1 MKAAMEFS
9 GWLLDVYEDRSDG
22 IVLWFITEGGERVR
36 LRQRFPVTFYAA
48 GPAPQLRKLWRWLR
62 EQDPSL
68 KLWRTERRD
77 LFLPQPVNV
86 LAAEVENAVNQPR
99 LFQGAAQAFPDLT
112 YYDADIPLGLR
123 HAAVFDTFPLQRCH
137 VLADGRGVIQEL
149 RSLES
154 PWDLDPEPAPL
165 RVLKIEPDVDPS
177 HTPPRLL
184 EVEIEHYHYSLP
196 LEPARALLVNLK
208 ALLQQHDPDLLFTGW
223 GDTWLLPLLLEL
235 SRKCRI
241 ALPLNRDRDHGVA
254 RKAELTYFSYGQIIF
269 RGGQVHLFGRWHIDR
284 CNAMMWGDYGLD
296 GVLEVGRV
304 TALPLQTA
312 ARVSPGTGISS
323 MQILTALRTGVL
335 VPWHKQQAE
344 RGKTALELLHA
355 DMGGLVYQP
364 LMGLHYNVGAIDFVS
379 MYPSIMVRCN
389 ISPETIPN
397 TLADPLPSNPGL
409 VPQTLAPLL
418 KKRIELKRLNGSR
431 PAWDPRAAREK
442 ARAQAHKW
450 LLVTCFGY
458 LGYKNARFG
467 RIEAHEAVT
476 ANGREALMLAKE
488 AAEDAGFTILHMY
501 VDGLW
506 VQKPG
511 AAKPE
516 DFQPL
521 LDDIADRTGLSI
533 GLDGVYRWVA
543 FLPARRDLRMPVAN
557 RYFGAFQDGSLKVRG
572 IEARRRDAPTFI
584 VDTQME
590 LIRCMV
596 DLENDDQIPARL
608 QKALA
613 LLSRRLNEL
622 RTGKVALD
630 RLLVAQ
636 RLSKEVDRYKTPSPG
651 ARAVIQLQGSGKS
664 LRPGQR
670 ARFLYIR
677 GGTGVHAWDL
687 PRRPLPAEVDVARYR
702 ILLLR
707 AASAVLQPFGI
718 CEAELDA
725 WMNGGAIQPSLLRK
739 HDLKTSL
746 RYHLPEVD

>member
-1 MKAAMEFS
+1 MKAAVEFN
-9 GWLLDVYEDRSDG
+9 GWLLDTYEDPREG
-22 IVLWFITEGGERVR
+22 IVLWFITEEGERVR

-48 GPAPQLRKLWRWLR
+48 GPAPQLRRLWRFLR
-62 EQDPSL
+62 EQDPGV

-77 LFLPQPVNV
+77 LFLPQPVSV

-99 LFQGAAQAFPDLT
+99 LFQAAAQAFPELT
-112 YYDADIPLGLR
+112 YYDADIQLGLR
-123 HAAVFDTFPLQRCH
+123 HAAAFDTFPLARCH
-137 VLADGRGVIQEL
+137 VTADSRGLIQEIHP
-149 RSLES
+149 LES

-165 RVLKIEPDVDPS
+165 RILRIEPDVDPA
-177 HTPPRLL
+177 HAVPACL
-184 EVEIEHYHYSLP
+184 EVEIDDHHYTLT
-196 LEPARALLVNLK
+196 LEPARPLLINLK
-208 ALLQQHDPDLLFTGW
+208 ALIQQYDPDLLFTAW
-223 GDTWLLPLLLEL
+223 GDTWLLPLLLDL
-235 SRKCRI
+235 ARKCRLP
-241 ALPLNRDRDHGVA
+241 LPLNRDREHGVA

-284 CNAMMWGDYGLD
+284 CNAMMFGDYGLD
-296 GVLEVGRV
+296 GALEVARV
-304 TALPLQTA
+304 TSLPVQTA

-323 MQILTALRTGVL
+323 MQIVTALRTEVL

-355 DMGGLVYQP
+355 DLGGLVYQP
-364 LMGLHYNVGAIDFVS
+364 IVGLHYNVGAIDFVS

-389 ISPETIPN
+389 ISPETTPN
-397 TLADPLPSNPGL
+397 GLADPLPQNPGL

-418 KKRIELKRLNGSR
+418 KKRIELKNLQSSR
-431 PAWDPRAAREK
+431 KPWDPRGAREK

-488 AAEDAGFTILHMY
+488 AAEDAGFNILHMY

-511 AAKPE
+511 ATKPE
-516 DFQPL
+516 DFDDL
-521 LDDIADRTGLSI
+521 LNEVAARTGLSI

-543 FLPARRDLRMPVAN
+543 FLPARRDVRVPVAN

-572 IEARRRDAPTFI
+572 IEARRRDAPAFI
-584 VDTQME
+584 ADTQME
-590 LIRCMV
+590 LIRCMA
-596 DLENDDQIPARL
+596 DLESDEGIPERL
-608 QKALA
+608 QKALG
-613 LLSRRLNEL
+613 LLGRRLNEL
-622 RTGKVALD
+622 RQGKVALD

-636 RLSKEVDRYKTPSPG
+636 RLSREVDRYKTPSPG
-651 ARAVIQLQGSGKS
+651 ARAVMQLQGLGKS

-670 ARFLYIR
+670 SRFLYIR
-677 GGTGVHAWDL
+677 GGAGVHAWDL
-687 PRRPLPAEVDVARYR
+687 PHRPHPAELDVARYR
-702 ILLLR
+702 TLLVR
-707 AASAVLQPFGI
+707 AAAAVLQPFGI
-718 CEAELDA
+718 CEAELEV
-725 WMNGGAIQPSLLRK
+725 WMKGGAIQPPLLHVRDMK
-739 HDLKTSL
+739 NSL